1 MARSI
6 KHGKVNISNQPHFL
20 IFYSED
26 MGCKD
31 WFPVAVLSMANN
43 TVDEMRLAL
52 LVHDI
57 KYLNVVDMVK
67 RELNFYL
74 FKLNNPDPVDYLRY
88 HCQTMSNIYSNIHFN
103 LIEKISKDNIFYYV
117 ETESK
122 LLGLHN
128 TVPVS
133 TLQEKHVDIIVNNLF
148 VEALGPYNQF
158 DGVAYNENLI
168 MLHDLCFNGIPT
180 VNNFAI
186 DDPLTLVE
194 LSQKL
199 ATLDI
204 RCFCNVINYLRKI
217 KLLKLKDV
225 KRMLSFYYLN
235 RKQYQDLE
243 RINS

>member
-1 MARSI
+1 MTIARSI

-31 WFPVAVLSMANN
+31 WFPVAVLSMAN
-43 TVDEMRLAL
+43 TVEMRLAL

-74 FKLNNPDPVDYLRY
+74 YELNKPDPVDYLCY
-88 HCQTMSNIYSNIHFN
+88 HCSTMANIYSHVHFQFIPRIDKN
-103 LIEKISKDNIFYYV
+103 NIFYFI
-117 ETESK
+117 EKSSM

-128 TVPVS
+128 TAPVS
-133 TLQEKHVDIIVNNLF
+133 TLQEKYVDAIVDNLF
-148 VEALGPYNQF
+148 NDAIGLANQL
-158 DGVAYNENLI
+158 DGAVYNENLI

-180 VNNFAI
+180 VNNFEI
-186 DDPLTLVE
+186 VEPLTLVE

-204 RCFCNVINYLRKI
+204 RCFCNVINYLRKM

-225 KRMLSFYYLN
+225 KKMLVFFAVNKKLH
-235 RKQYQDLE
+235 QDLE

>member
-1 MARSI
+1 MKEKQKQI
-6 KHGKVNISNQPHFL
+6 TFGKVNISNQPHFL

-128 TVPVS
+128 TAPVS
-133 TLQEKHVDIIVNNLF
+133 TLQERHVDIIVDNLF
-148 VEALGPYNQF
+148 NEALGLANQL
-158 DGVAYNENLI
+158 DGATYNENLI

-180 VNNFAI
+180 VNNFEI
-186 DDPLTLVE
+186 VEPLTLIE
-194 LSQKL
+194 FSQKL
-199 ATLDI
+199 AALDI
-204 RCFCNVINYLRKI
+204 RDFCNVVNYLRKL

-225 KRMLSFYYLN
+225 KRMLNLFYVNL
-235 RKQYQDLE
+235 KQYKELTV
-243 RINS
+243 